1 VELCKRGVYYNHA
14 AAVDTGSSAL
24 LTMAL
29 APSAWPKSCLHV
41 GLAGD
46 ARLRAFRHELGL
58 PEFAM
63 FWKDDA
69 ILRFFMGQQRNVAAF
84 VCGQVYLCLFC
95 ASIRPLLTL
104 VHTYLHTSASAAG
117 RRVADRMHAHLMTFC
132 QHPRLGFLGR
142 NLPPAALV
150 AQAPDA
156 VSPLTEVHQAILE
169 ALLNRGTANAFQEWR
184 DDMQQYC
191 AHVLERPPHTGGH
204 GITPMQESSMA
215 GFYSATARF
224 ISWLAK
230 LEHKDNWLPD
240 KTSRIP
246 PRGQTRASSRSNKCT
261 RSLSHSTV
269 FANGLPR
276 HQRREMREP
285 QLLRL
290 RTMWPTQATQ
300 LPPLAPALR
309 RPLRPPQRPMRKERS
324 MCKTANQATLTTHPP
339 APSFPVL
346 C

>member
-1 VELCKRGVYYNHA
+1 MSLLRLYQASLDTCAYLFTPQHRRLGA
-14 AAVDTGSSAL
+14 AS
-24 LTMAL
+24 
-29 APSAWPKSCLHV
+29 P
-41 GLAGD
+41 
-46 ARLRAFRHELGL
+46 
-58 PEFAM
+58 
-63 FWKDDA
+63 
-69 ILRFFMGQQRNVAAF
+69 I
-84 VCGQVYLCLFC
+84 
-95 ASIRPLLTL
+95 
-104 VHTYLHTSASAAG
+104 
-117 RRVADRMHAHLMTFC
+117 ADRMHAHLMTFC

-191 AHVLERPPHTGGH
+191 AHVLERPPHKGGH

-240 KTSRIP
+240 GQDLQNPTTWTNSRLIALKQVHQELITQHGFREWAP
-246 PRGQTRASSRSNKCT
+246 P
-261 RSLSHSTV
+261 
-269 FANGLPR
+269 
-276 HQRREMREP
+276 
-285 QLLRL
+285 
-290 RTMWPTQATQ
+290 
-300 LPPLAPALR
+300 PPEAGDAGNPAAAPAYNVANAGNPAAALGPVR